1 MLYDVFKLQ
10 NVHVTTMHLN
20 NHLNQFIFKK
30 KQQTKI
36 ILMMYIDLKM
46 FIQDILENTKSRNR
60 GQRIMNNS
68 T

>member
-20 NHLNQFIFKK
+20 NHLNQFILKK

-46 FIQDILENTKSRNR
+46 FIQDILEKD
-60 GQRIMNNS
+60 
-68 T
+68 

>member
-20 NHLNQFIFKK
+20 NHLNQFNILKK
-30 KQQTKI
+30 KPKI

>member
-10 NVHVTTMHLN
+10 NVHVTTMRLN
-20 NHLNQFIFKK
+20 NHLNQFILKK